1 MNTSS
6 KKVYLLSLIL
16 VGAFIPLCTGF
27 YTYALLTDYSALLGH
42 FGQSAF
48 TDIFLPLL
56 YMLAI
61 IAFAVFGVLFRT
73 SLTGREYRAS
83 LPSVFAAGF
92 AVLTT
97 LIWLVSFIPAL
108 KNSMGTPLS
117 AVFGVLM
124 VVSALFTIAYLIL
137 SILPF
142 AVHTGTML
150 CGTVAVL
157 FPLSYA
163 FYAYFD
169 AGFALNSPIKIFD
182 QVTMIALLFFM
193 LAEMRLRFS
202 AVSEAVFLPVCMAA
216 TLLAGSNSIGG
227 LIYMAVEGHPLY
239 ASIMHD
245 FLLFGLFLY
254 ALTRLISYLIPS
266 IIAKTA
272 SAADTADVHT
282 FEPEAPI
289 HTAQAEA
296 PYAQESFDFDA
307 NDSASEAE
315 PAADAPTASESS
327 TDTEASSEG

>member
-61 IAFAVFGVLFRT
+61 IAFAVFGVLFRA

-193 LAEMRLRFS
+193 LTEMRLRFS

-254 ALTRLISYLIPS
+254 ALTRLISYLLPS
-266 IIAKTA
+266 LVVKTA
-272 SAADTADVHT
+272 NTADPADVRT

-289 HTAQAEA
+289 HTAQTET

-307 NDSASEAE
+307 SDVAEAKPSADDSAAE
-315 PAADAPTASESS
+315 EQS
-327 TDTEASSEG
+327 TDNETSSEG

>member
-97 LIWLVSFIPAL
+97 LIWLVSFVPAL
-108 KNSMGTPLS
+108 KNNMGSPLS
-117 AVFGVLM
+117 TVFGILM
-124 VVSALFTIAYLIL
+124 IVSALFTIAYLIL

-150 CGTVAVL
+150 CGTVATL

-169 AGFALNSPIKIFD
+169 ASFALNSPIKIFD

-193 LAEMRLRFS
+193 LTEMRLRFC

-216 TLLAGSNSIGG
+216 TLLSGANSIGG

-254 ALTRLISYLIPS
+254 ALTRLISYLLPS

-272 SAADTADVHT
+272 STTDAADVHT

-289 HTAQAEA
+289 HTAQAET

-307 NDSASEAE
+307 SDAAEAE
-315 PAADAPTASESS
+315 PSADDAVAEEQS
-327 TDTEASSEG
+327 TDNETSSEG